1 MEEMKR
7 KIQKE
12 KIEECKIC
20 KQRCFNINTKKEGG
34 KIISIYLK
42 TLIGRIYTINID
54 DSESIGKLKEEL
66 RKIDDKYKFYNTIL
80 FYKNKILNDDDY
92 ISNCGID
99 NESLINIIL
108 K

>member
-1 MEEMKR
+1 MSGCAFKNNILNIKNLCFPKPPFFLGNMEEMKR

-20 KQRCFNINTKKEGG
+20 KQRCFNINSKKEGG
-34 KIISIYLK
+34 KIICIYLK

-66 RKIDDKYKFYNTIL
+66 
-80 FYKNKILNDDDY
+80 
-92 ISNCGID
+92 
-99 NESLINIIL
+99 
-108 K
+108 